1 MKHTRITVLIV
12 DDHEVVR
19 QGLRTLLSLEKDL
32 HIIGEASTVAEA
44 LTETARLHPQV
55 VLLDMKLPDGTG
67 PEACGQLL
75 GIAPNTRVLM
85 LTSFA
90 DETMVVGAV
99 RSGAHGYLLKDV
111 RAQDL
116 VQAIRTIAC
125 GQGYLDPRIAQ
136 QTLLW
141 IRHQGKSGQTAPPQG
156 LAQLSP
162 QERAIL
168 PLLAEG
174 KTNKEIAASL
184 RLSDKTIKN
193 YLAHIFDKL
202 QVSRRTEAVAW
213 YIKLNRTRPM
223 DQTS

>member
-1 MKHTRITVLIV
+1 MKQTRLAILIV

-19 QGLRTLLSLEKDL
+19 QGLRTLLSLEKDF
-32 HIIGEASTVAEA
+32 HVVGEASSVAEA

-55 VLLDMKLPDGTG
+55 VLLDMKLPDGSG

-75 GIAPNTRVLM
+75 ELSPSTRVLM
-85 LTSFA
+85 LSSFA
-90 DETMVVGAV
+90 DEAMIMGAV
-99 RSGAHGYLLKDV
+99 RNGAHGYLLKDV
-111 RAQDL
+111 RAHDL
-116 VQAIRTIAC
+116 VQAIRTVAG
-125 GQGYLDPRIAQ
+125 GQSYLDPRVAQ
-136 QTLLW
+136 QTLMW
-141 IRHQGKSGQTAPPQG
+141 IRHQSKPGQTAPPHG

-213 YIKLNRTRPM
+213 YIKISRSRPM
-223 DQTS
+223 DQTN

>member
-1 MKHTRITVLIV
+1 MKHTRTTILIV

-19 QGLRTLLSLEKDL
+19 QGLRTLLSLEQDL
-32 HIIGEASTVAEA
+32 HIVGDASTVAEA
-44 LTETARLHPQV
+44 LTETARLRPHV

-67 PEACGQLL
+67 PEACSRLL
-75 GIAPNTRVLM
+75 ALAPDTRILM

-90 DETMVVGAV
+90 EEAMVVSAV
-99 RSGAHGYLLKDV
+99 QSGVHGYLLKDV
-111 RAQDL
+111 RATDL
-116 VQAIRTIAC
+116 VQAIRTIAG
-125 GQGYLDPRIAQ
+125 GQSYLDPRVAQ
-136 QTLLW
+136 QALSW
-141 IRHQGKSGQTAPPQG
+141 IRHQNKPDHPTPPQG
-156 LAQLSP
+156 LEQLSP

-174 KTNKEIAASL
+174 KTNKEIAARL

-213 YIKLNRTRPM
+213 YIKMSRSSPI
-223 DQTS
+223 DQIS